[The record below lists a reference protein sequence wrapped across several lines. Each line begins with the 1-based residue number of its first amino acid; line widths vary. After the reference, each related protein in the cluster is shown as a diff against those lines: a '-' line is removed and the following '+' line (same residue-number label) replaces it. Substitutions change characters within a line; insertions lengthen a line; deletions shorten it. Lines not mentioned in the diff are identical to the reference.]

1 MKLKNS
7 FERIDRLPP
16 YVFAEVN
23 SMKANERSFGED
35 IIDFGMGN
43 PDTPTPKHIVEKLC
57 ETIKDPKSH
66 RYSVSRGILGL
77 RKAQAA
83 YYSRR
88 FNIDLDYDKQVL
100 VTLGS
105 KEGLANLASAITSN
119 GDEII
124 VPNPSYPIHPYGFV
138 IAGASVLSLD
148 SQPNETFL
156 INLHKLISS
165 KKNKVKAL
173 VLNYPNNP
181 TTAFA
186 SLEFFTE
193 VVNLCLKYNVYILS
207 DIAYSEIYFN
217 ESPPPSI
224 LQVPRA
230 LEIAVEFS
238 SLSKTYSMPGWRI
251 GFAVGNNKLIAALA
265 KIKSYLDYGAFT
277 PVQVAG
283 IAALNGP
290 QECVKEIRKIYLN
303 RRNTLVEGF
312 NRIGWNMDLPLGTM
326 FVWAPIPER
335 FKSIGSLEFSKILL
349 KNGKVAVAPGIG
361 FGSKGEGFV
370 RIGLVENE
378 HRIRQAI
385 KNVKIFFDTY
395 GN

>member
-1 MKLKNS
+1 MGNKS
-7 FERIDRLPP
+7 DFERIDRLPP

-23 SMKANERSFGED
+23 TMKAKERSLGED

-43 PDTPTPKHIVEKLC
+43 PDSATPQHIVDKLC

-77 RKAQAA
+77 RRAQSN

-88 FNIDLDYDKQVL
+88 FNVDLDPDSQVL

-105 KEGLANLASAITSN
+105 KEGLANLASAITST
-119 GDEII
+119 GDKIV

-138 IAGASVLSLD
+138 IAGASISSID
-148 SQPNETFL
+148 SKPDENFL
-156 INLHKLISS
+156 INLHKIISNS
-165 KKNKVKAL
+165 KNNVKAL

-181 TTAFA
+181 TTCFA
-186 SLEFFTE
+186 SLDFYKE
-193 VVNLCLKYNVYILS
+193 VVTLCLKYRVYILS
-207 DIAYSEIYFN
+207 DIAYSEIYFDKN
-217 ESPPPSI
+217 PPPSI
-224 LQVPRA
+224 LQVPEA
-230 LEIAVEFS
+230 IQIAVEFS

-251 GFAVGNNKLIAALA
+251 GFAVGNNKLIEALT

-290 QECVKEIRKIYLN
+290 QDCIEEIRNTYMK
-303 RRNTLVEGF
+303 RRNILVEGF
-312 NRIGWNMDLPLGTM
+312 TRIGWDMSLPSGTM
-326 FVWAPIPER
+326 FVWAKLPKK
-335 FKSIGSLEFSKILL
+335 FKNIGSLEFSKLLL
-349 KNGKVAVAPGIG
+349 KYGRVAVAPGLG
-361 FGSKGEGFV
+361 FGSKGEGYV

-385 KNVKIFFDTY
+385 KNVKIFLDTY
-395 GN
+395 ND

>member
-43 PDTPTPKHIVEKLC
+43 PDSPTPKHIVEKLC

-303 RRNTLVEGF
+303 RRNTLVGGF

>member
-1 MKLKNS
+1 M
-7 FERIDRLPP
+7 
-16 YVFAEVN
+16 
-23 SMKANERSFGED
+23 
-35 IIDFGMGN
+35 
-43 PDTPTPKHIVEKLC
+43 
-57 ETIKDPKSH
+57 
-66 RYSVSRGILGL
+66 
-77 RKAQAA
+77 
-83 YYSRR
+83 
-88 FNIDLDYDKQVL
+88 

-251 GFAVGNNKLIAALA
+251 GFAVGNNKLIA
-265 KIKSYLDYGAFT
+265 
-277 PVQVAG
+277 
-283 IAALNGP
+283 
-290 QECVKEIRKIYLN
+290 C
-303 RRNTLVEGF
+303 
-312 NRIGWNMDLPLGTM
+312 
-326 FVWAPIPER
+326 
-335 FKSIGSLEFSKILL
+335 LL
-349 KNGKVAVAPGIG
+349 YTSPSPRDRG
-361 FGSKGEGFV
+361 
-370 RIGLVENE
+370 
-378 HRIRQAI
+378 
-385 KNVKIFFDTY
+385 
-395 GN
+395 

>member
-43 PDTPTPKHIVEKLC
+43 PDSPTPKHIVEKLC

-156 INLHKLISS
+156 INLHKLVSS

>member
-43 PDTPTPKHIVEKLC
+43 PDSPTPKHIVEKLC

-165 KKNKVKAL
+165 KTNKVKAL

-290 QECVKEIRKIYLN
+290 QECVNEIRKIYLN

>member
-1 MKLKNS
+1 MGNKS
-7 FERIDRLPP
+7 DFERIDRLPP

-23 SMKANERSFGED
+23 TMKAKERSLGED

-43 PDTPTPKHIVEKLC
+43 PDSATPQHIVDKLC

-77 RKAQAA
+77 RRAQSN

-88 FNIDLDYDKQVL
+88 FNVDLDPDSQVL

-105 KEGLANLASAITSN
+105 KEGLANLASAITST
-119 GDEII
+119 GDKIV

-138 IAGASVLSLD
+138 IAGASISSID
-148 SQPNETFL
+148 SKPDENFL
-156 INLHKLISS
+156 INLHKIISNS
-165 KKNKVKAL
+165 KNNVKAL

-181 TTAFA
+181 TTCFA
-186 SLEFFTE
+186 SLDFYKE
-193 VVNLCLKYNVYILS
+193 VVTLCLKYRVYILS
-207 DIAYSEIYFN
+207 DIAYSEIYFDKN
-217 ESPPPSI
+217 PPPSI
-224 LQVPRA
+224 LQVPKA
-230 LEIAVEFS
+230 IQIAVEFS

-251 GFAVGNNKLIAALA
+251 GFAVGNNKLIEALT

-290 QECVKEIRKIYLN
+290 QDCIEEIRNTYMK
-303 RRNTLVEGF
+303 RRNIFVEGF
-312 NRIGWNMDLPLGTM
+312 TRIGWDMSLPSGTM
-326 FVWAPIPER
+326 FVWAKLPKK
-335 FKSIGSLEFSKILL
+335 FKNIGSLEFSKLLL
-349 KNGKVAVAPGIG
+349 KYGRVAVAPGLG
-361 FGSKGEGFV
+361 FGSKGEGYV

-385 KNVKIFFDTY
+385 KNVKIFLDTY
-395 GN
+395 ND

>member
-1 MKLKNS
+1 MGNKS
-7 FERIDRLPP
+7 DFERIDRLPP

-23 SMKANERSFGED
+23 TMKAKERSLGED

-43 PDTPTPKHIVEKLC
+43 PDSATPQHIVDKLC

-77 RKAQAA
+77 RRAQSN

-88 FNIDLDYDKQVL
+88 FNVDLDPDSQVL

-105 KEGLANLASAITSN
+105 KEGLANLASAITST
-119 GDEII
+119 GDKIV

-138 IAGASVLSLD
+138 IAGASISSID
-148 SQPNETFL
+148 SKPDENFI
-156 INLHKLISS
+156 INLHKIISNS
-165 KKNKVKAL
+165 KNNVKAL

-181 TTAFA
+181 TTCFA
-186 SLEFFTE
+186 SLDFYKE
-193 VVNLCLKYNVYILS
+193 VVTLCLKYRVYILS
-207 DIAYSEIYFN
+207 DIAYSEIYFDKN
-217 ESPPPSI
+217 PPPSI
-224 LQVPRA
+224 LQVPKA
-230 LEIAVEFS
+230 IQIAVEFS

-251 GFAVGNNKLIAALA
+251 GFAVGNNKLIEALT

-290 QECVKEIRKIYLN
+290 QDCIEEIRNTYMK
-303 RRNTLVEGF
+303 RRNILVEGF
-312 NRIGWNMDLPLGTM
+312 TRIGWDMSLPSGTM
-326 FVWAPIPER
+326 FVWAKLPKK
-335 FKSIGSLEFSKILL
+335 FKNIGSLEFSKLLL
-349 KNGKVAVAPGIG
+349 KYGKVAVAPGLG
-361 FGSKGEGFV
+361 FGSKGEGYV

-385 KNVKIFFDTY
+385 KNVKIFLDTY
-395 GN
+395 ND

>member
-1 MKLKNS
+1 MGNKS
-7 FERIDRLPP
+7 DFERIDRLPP

-23 SMKANERSFGED
+23 TMKAKERSLGED

-43 PDTPTPKHIVEKLC
+43 PDSATPQHIVDKLC

-77 RKAQAA
+77 RRAQSN

-88 FNIDLDYDKQVL
+88 FNVDLDPDSQVL

-105 KEGLANLASAITSN
+105 KEGLANLASAITST
-119 GDEII
+119 GDKIV

-138 IAGASVLSLD
+138 IAGASISSID
-148 SQPNETFL
+148 SKPDENFL
-156 INLHKLISS
+156 INLHKIISNS
-165 KKNKVKAL
+165 KNNVKAL

-181 TTAFA
+181 TTCFA
-186 SLEFFTE
+186 SLDFYKE
-193 VVNLCLKYNVYILS
+193 VVTLCLKYRVYILS
-207 DIAYSEIYFN
+207 DIAYSEIYFDKN
-217 ESPPPSI
+217 PPPSI
-224 LQVPRA
+224 LQVPKA
-230 LEIAVEFS
+230 IQIAVEFS

-251 GFAVGNNKLIAALA
+251 GFAVGNNKLIEALT

-290 QECVKEIRKIYLN
+290 QDCIEEIRNTYMK
-303 RRNTLVEGF
+303 RRNILVEGF
-312 NRIGWNMDLPLGTM
+312 TRIGWDMSLPSGTM
-326 FVWAPIPER
+326 FVWAKLPKK
-335 FKSIGSLEFSKILL
+335 FKNIGSLEFSKLLL
-349 KNGKVAVAPGIG
+349 KYGSVAVAPGLG
-361 FGSKGEGFV
+361 FGSKGEGYV

-385 KNVKIFFDTY
+385 KNVKIFLDTY
-395 GN
+395 ND

>member
-43 PDTPTPKHIVEKLC
+43 PDSPTPKHIVEKLC

-165 KKNKVKAL
+165 KK
-173 VLNYPNNP
+173 
-181 TTAFA
+181 
-186 SLEFFTE
+186 
-193 VVNLCLKYNVYILS
+193 
-207 DIAYSEIYFN
+207 
-217 ESPPPSI
+217 
-224 LQVPRA
+224 
-230 LEIAVEFS
+230 
-238 SLSKTYSMPGWRI
+238 
-251 GFAVGNNKLIAALA
+251 
-265 KIKSYLDYGAFT
+265 
-277 PVQVAG
+277 
-283 IAALNGP
+283 
-290 QECVKEIRKIYLN
+290 IR
-303 RRNTLVEGF
+303 
-312 NRIGWNMDLPLGTM
+312 
-326 FVWAPIPER
+326 
-335 FKSIGSLEFSKILL
+335 
-349 KNGKVAVAPGIG
+349 
-361 FGSKGEGFV
+361 
-370 RIGLVENE
+370 
-378 HRIRQAI
+378 
-385 KNVKIFFDTY
+385 
-395 GN
+395 